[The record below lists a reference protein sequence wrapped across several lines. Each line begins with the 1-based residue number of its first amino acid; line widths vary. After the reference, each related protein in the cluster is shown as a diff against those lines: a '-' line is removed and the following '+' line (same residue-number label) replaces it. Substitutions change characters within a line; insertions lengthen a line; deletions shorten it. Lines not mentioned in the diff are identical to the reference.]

1 VIKIVFGLQKGGVG
15 KTTTTI
21 STGAS
26 LAKQGKRVLLV
37 DGDPQANLTTSCL
50 IEPGS
55 TRYSA
60 YDLFKNN
67 RLKIADTIVPTEWGF
82 DLIPSSIVLASAEV
96 ELVSAFQR
104 EQVLAGKF
112 QGLDDLGYDY
122 VLVDS
127 PPSLGLLTINALA
140 ACDWVVMPVQCQLLS
155 IMGLQAFI
163 DVIELVQK
171 VNRELK
177 IAGVLLTMYDGRTAI
192 SREVE
197 QNVREILGEL
207 VFTTRI
213 GSSTALSTIPKR
225 GPIQFWEP
233 RHAVSQQYDAFSEEL
248 ATRVHTK

>member
-1 VIKIVFGLQKGGVG
+1 MNKIVFGLQKGGVG
-15 KTTTTI
+15 KTTTVI
-21 STGAS
+21 SAGAS
-26 LAKQGKRVLLV
+26 LAKQGRRVLLV
-37 DGDPQANLTTSCL
+37 DCDPQANLTTSCL

-55 TRYSA
+55 TRYST
-60 YDLFKNN
+60 YDLFKNS
-67 RLKIADTIVPTEWGF
+67 RMRIADTIVSTEWNF
-82 DLIPSSIVLASAEV
+82 DLIPSNIVLASAEV
-96 ELVSAFQR
+96 ELVGAFQR
-104 EQVLAGKF
+104 EQVLAEKF
-112 QGLDDLGYDY
+112 RSLEGLGYDY

-171 VNRELK
+171 VNHQLK

-197 QNVREILGEL
+197 QNVREILGDL
-207 VFTTRI
+207 VFKTRI

-233 RHAVSQQYDAFSEEL
+233 RHTVSQQYDAFVEEL
-248 ATRVHTK
+248 VSRVHA

>member
-1 VIKIVFGLQKGGVG
+1 MDKIVFGLQKGGVG
-15 KTTTTI
+15 KTTTAI

-26 LAKQGKRVLLV
+26 LARQGKKVLLV
-37 DGDPQANLTTSCL
+37 DCDPQANLTTSCL

-55 TRYSA
+55 SRYST
-60 YDLFKNN
+60 YDLFKNT
-67 RLKIADTIVPTEWGF
+67 RLKIADTIVSTEWGF
-82 DLIPSSIVLASAEV
+82 DLIPSNIVLATAEV
-96 ELVSAFQR
+96 ELVGAFQR
-104 EQVLAGKF
+104 EQVLADKF

-127 PPSLGLLTINALA
+127 PPSLGLLTVNSLA

-163 DVIELVQK
+163 DVVELVQK

-197 QNVREILGEL
+197 QNVREILGDL
-207 VFTTRI
+207 VFKTRI

-233 RHAVSQQYDAFSEEL
+233 RHSVSQQYDAFAEEL
-248 ATRVHTK
+248 TSRVDAR

>member
-26 LAKQGKRVLLV
+26 LTRQGKRVLLV

-50 IEPGS
+50 VDAGS
-55 TRYSA
+55 TTYST

-67 RLKIADTIVPTEWGF
+67 RLKVEDTIVSTEWGF

-104 EQVLAGKF
+104 EQVLAEKF
-112 QGLDDLGYDY
+112 QDLEKLGYDY
-122 VLVDS
+122 VLIDS

-140 ACDWVVMPVQCQLLS
+140 ASDWVVMPVQCQLLS

-163 DVIELVQK
+163 DVVELVQK
-171 VNRELK
+171 INRPLR
-177 IAGVLLTMYDGRTAI
+177 ISGVLLTMYDGRTAI

-197 QNVREILGEL
+197 QNVREILGDL
-207 VFTTRI
+207 VFNSRI
-213 GSSTALSTIPKR
+213 GTSTALSSIPKR

-233 RHAVSQQYDAFSEEL
+233 RHPASQQYDAFTEEL
-248 ATRVHTK
+248 VTRVHS